1 MYQLIIVDD
10 EKAIAEG
17 ISALFPWNKLAFE
30 AISFTDPRIA
40 LSYIRSHGADVVL
53 SDIEMP
59 GMSGIDLC
67 RELQGLAYQFLLL
80 LYTVM
85 TAVFTF
91 FLYSKLRI

>member
-17 ISALFPWNKLAFE
+17 ISALFPWNKLGFE

-59 GMSGIDLC
+59 GMTGIDLC
-67 RELQGLAYQFLLL
+67 RELPGDRDLQGWRDTLIH
-80 LYTVM
+80 T
-85 TAVFTF
+85 
-91 FLYSKLRI
+91 K

>member
-17 ISALFPWNKLAFE
+17 ISALFPWNKLGFE

-59 GMSGIDLC
+59 GMTGIDLC
-67 RELQGLAYQFLLL
+67 RERMYL
-80 LYTVM
+80 LYFCPVIRIM
-85 TAVFTF
+85 IISAARFSTAWRTIF
-91 FLYSKLRI
+91 